1 VSQLQQEWG
10 TEEVIAPFRQA
21 VLFASQGLRRELPWI
36 GSEDPWAIFVSEVM
50 LQQTSTARVIEP
62 WGRFMAA
69 YPTPT
74 ACARSPLSDVL
85 RLWSGLGFPR
95 RAKSLHEAAR
105 LMSEKFDGAV
115 PSTVSEL
122 LALPGVGPY
131 TANAVASFAFHHDVA
146 VLDTNVGRVLARG
159 VANRALRTREANDIA
174 ARLVPPARSATFNQ
188 ALLDLGAQFCTRA
201 PRCQQCPVREECRWH
216 REGGD
221 DPAPRSAG
229 VSRPQAAFEGSDR
242 QLRGRIMK
250 LLSEGAVSIL
260 ELGERLN
267 DVETSRV
274 APLLEDLVREGLI
287 SRRGQR
293 LFLGADEEPSR

>member
-1 VSQLQQEWG
+1 
-10 TEEVIAPFRQA
+10 
-21 VLFASQGLRRELPWI
+21 
-36 GSEDPWAIFVSEVM
+36 
-50 LQQTSTARVIEP
+50 
-62 WGRFMAA
+62 MA
-69 YPTPT
+69 
-74 ACARSPLSDVL
+74 
-85 RLWSGLGFPR
+85 
-95 RAKSLHEAAR
+95 
-105 LMSEKFDGAV
+105 EKFDGAV

-131 TANAVASFAFHHDVA
+131 TANAVASFAYHHDVA

-174 ARLVPPARSATFNQ
+174 TRLVPVARSAIFNQ

-201 PRCQQCPVREECRWH
+201 PRCQHCPVREECRWR

-229 VSRPQAAFEGSDR
+229 VSRPQAAFKGSDR

-250 LLSEGAVSIL
+250 LLGEGAVSHR
-260 ELGERLN
+260 ELGERL
-267 DVETSRV
+267 DDADTSRI
-274 APLLEDLVREGLI
+274 APLLDDLVREGLI